1 MIAITNRIIK
11 QAVVVFTCAIIAAC
25 GADVENPPP
34 LNSGDASAGDA
45 DFTTFV
51 SVGDS
56 LTAGYAD
63 GTLYLLGQQNSFPA
77 IMAQQFADV
86 GGGAFEQP
94 LTNDNLGGLILGG
107 SPILDP
113 VTNENM
119 FDNRFVLNTET
130 EMPERLEGDSTN
142 EVNGSGLNGTAFN
155 NMGVPAAKSFHIVT
169 SGYGDVTKIATGE
182 ANPFYVRFASTPAA
196 TARVIDDAG
205 NLAPSFYT
213 LWIGSN
219 DVIWYGFAGGDDAT
233 ATDQYAADNVLASTY
248 GYYDI
253 SHPAVVASSIL
264 AGISK
269 FNTENPDVKGVI
281 INIPDVTTIPYF
293 TTVPYNPVPLDRATA
308 DMLNIAYAT
317 YNAGLEAAVAGSVIT
332 AEEAAQRTISFSE
345 GQNAVVILDQD
356 LTPIGGPETFMRQ
369 ATANDLIPLEVG
381 SIIGTLVNPA
391 DPNSAL
397 GVGVPLEDKYVLIP
411 SEIQAMQ
418 AAVAAY
424 NTEIQ
429 TLVDANS
436 NLMLFD
442 AASFFAELN
451 ANGGI
456 DSGTVSVNAD
466 FATGGFFSLDGIHAT
481 GRGNAVFSNALIDAI
496 NAEFNANVY
505 KVDAGN
511 YPTVF
516 LK

>member
-1 MIAITNRIIK
+1 
-11 QAVVVFTCAIIAAC
+11 
-25 GADVENPPP
+25 
-34 LNSGDASAGDA
+34 
-45 DFTTFV
+45 
-51 SVGDS
+51 
-56 LTAGYAD
+56 
-63 GTLYLLGQQNSFPA
+63 
-77 IMAQQFADV
+77 MAQQFADV

-169 SGYGDVTKIATGE
+169 PGYGDVTKIATGE

-233 ATDQYAADNVLASTY
+233 ATDQYAADNFVASTY

-269 FNTENPDVKGVI
+269 FNTENPDVKGVV

-293 TTVPYNPVPLDRATA
+293 TTVPYNPVPLDQATA
-308 DMLNIAYAT
+308 DALNAAYAP
-317 YNAGLEAAVAGSVIT
+317 YNAGVAAVL
-332 AEEAAQRTISFSE
+332 AADPDEVAKRTITFSE
-345 GQNAVVILDQD
+345 GQNAVVILDED
-356 LTPIGGPETFMRQ
+356 LTDISGVDPALLSMRQ
-369 ATANDLIPLEVG
+369 ATANDLIPLEVAPV
-381 SIIGTLVNPA
+381 IGTLADPS

-429 TLVDANS
+429 TIVDTFS
-436 NLMLFD
+436 NVMLFD
-442 AASFFAELN
+442 AASLFAELTE
-451 ANGGI
+451 NGGI
-456 DSGTVSVNAD
+456 DYGTGSVNDD
-466 FATGGFFSLDGIHAT
+466 FVTGGFFSLDGIHPT
-481 GRGNAVFSNALIDAI
+481 GRGSAVLSNALIDAI

-505 KVDAGN
+505 KVDAAN

>member
-1 MIAITNRIIK
+1 MIAMTNQIFK
-11 QAVVVFTCAIIAAC
+11 LAGVVFTCAVVAAC
-25 GADVENPPP
+25 SADVENPPP
-34 LNSGDASAGDA
+34 LNSGEASAGDA

-56 LTAGYAD
+56 LTAGYTD

-77 IMAQQFADV
+77 ILANQFADV

-107 SPILDP
+107 APILDP
-113 VTNENM
+113 VTNENL
-119 FDNRFVLNTET
+119 FDNRFVLNTDTET
-130 EMPERLEGDSTN
+130 PERLEGSSTN
-142 EVNGSGLNGTAFN
+142 EVNGSGLNDTAFN
-155 NMGVPAAKSFHIVT
+155 NMGVPAAKSFHIIT
-169 SGYGDVTKIATGE
+169 PGYGDVTNLPDS
-182 ANPFYVRFASTPAA
+182 ANPYYVRFASTPAA

-213 LWIGSN
+213 LWVGSN
-219 DVIWYGFAGGDDAT
+219 DVIWYGFAGGDDAI
-233 ATDQYAADNVLASTY
+233 ATDQYADDNFVASTY

-253 SHPAVVASSIL
+253 SHPAVVATSIL
-264 AGISK
+264 AGINK
-269 FNTENPDVKGVI
+269 FNSENPDVKGVV

-293 TTVPYNPVPLDRATA
+293 TTVPYNPVPLDQATA
-308 DMLNIAYAT
+308 DAVNVAYEP
-317 YNAGLEAAVAGSVIT
+317 YNAALQQALAAGVIDEAEAAL
-332 AEEAAQRTISFSE
+332 RTIQFVE

-356 LTPIGGPETFMRQ
+356 LTPIAGPETFMRQ
-369 ATANDLIPLEVG
+369 ATANDLIPLEVAPL
-381 SIIGTLVNPA
+381 IGTLDDPS

-429 TLVDANS
+429 TLVDTFS
-436 NLMLFD
+436 NVMLFD
-442 AASFFAELN
+442 AASFFAELR

-456 DSGTVSVNAD
+456 DYGTGSVNDD
-466 FATGGFFSLDGIHAT
+466 FVTGGFFSLDGIHPT
-481 GRGNAVFSNALIDAI
+481 GRGSAVFSNALIDAI
-496 NAEFNANVY
+496 NAEFKANVY
-505 KVDAGN
+505 KVDAAN
-511 YPTVF
+511 YPTVL

>member
-11 QAVVVFTCAIIAAC
+11 QAGVVFACAVIAAC
-25 GADVENPPP
+25 SADVENPPP
-34 LNSGDASAGDA
+34 LNSGEASAGDA

-86 GGGAFEQP
+86 GGGAFAQP
-94 LTNDNLGGLILGG
+94 LTNDNLGGLLFNTT
-107 SPILDP
+107 PNPDF
-113 VTNENM
+113 TT
-119 FDNRFVLNTET
+119 RFVLNTET
-130 EMPERLEGDSTN
+130 ETPERLEGTPTN
-142 EVNGSGLNGTAFN
+142 EVFSSDLNGMAFN
-155 NMGVPAAKSFHIVT
+155 NMGIPAAKSYHLVA
-169 SGYGDVTKIATGE
+169 SGYGDPAQLPD
-182 ANPFYVRFASTPAA
+182 ANPYYVRFATTPDAS
-196 TARVIDDAG
+196 VIGDAG
-205 NLAPSFYT
+205 VQAPSFYT
-213 LWIGSN
+213 LWVGSN
-219 DVIWYGFAGGDDAT
+219 DVIWYGFAGGDDAI
-233 ATDQYAADNVLASTY
+233 ATDRYAADDVDAKNY

-253 SHPAVVASSIL
+253 SHPDVVAFAVL
-264 AGISK
+264 AAITT
-269 FNTENPDVKGVI
+269 FNTENPDVKGVV

-293 TTVPYNPVPLDRATA
+293 TTVPYNPVPLDQATA
-308 DMLNIAYAT
+308 DALNAAYAP
-317 YNAGLEAAVAGSVIT
+317 YNAGVAAVL
-332 AEEAAQRTISFSE
+332 AADPDEVAKRTITFSE
-345 GQNAVVILDQD
+345 GQNAVVILDED
-356 LTPIGGPETFMRQ
+356 LTDISGVDPALLSMRQ
-369 ATANDLIPLEVG
+369 ATANDLIPLEVAPV
-381 SIIGTLVNPA
+381 IGTLADPS

-429 TLVDANS
+429 TIVDTFS
-436 NLMLFD
+436 NVMLFD
-442 AASFFAELN
+442 AASLFAELTE
-451 ANGGI
+451 NGGI
-456 DSGTVSVNAD
+456 DYGTGSVNDD
-466 FATGGFFSLDGIHAT
+466 FVTGGFFSLDGIHPT
-481 GRGNAVFSNALIDAI
+481 GRGSAVLSNALIDAI

-505 KVDAGN
+505 KVDAAN

>member
-1 MIAITNRIIK
+1 MIAITNQIYKLAGI
-11 QAVVVFTCAIIAAC
+11 VFTCAVIAAC
-25 GADVENPPP
+25 SADVENPPP
-34 LNSGDASAGDA
+34 LNSGEASAGDA

-56 LTAGYAD
+56 LTAGYTD

-77 IMAQQFADV
+77 ILANQFADV

-107 SPILDP
+107 APILDP

-119 FDNRFVLNTET
+119 FDNRFVLNTDTET
-130 EMPERLEGDSTN
+130 PERLEGDSTN

-169 SGYGDVTKIATGE
+169 PGYGNVANLPD
-182 ANPFYVRFASTPAA
+182 ANPYYVRFATVPD
-196 TARVIDDAG
+196 ARVIDDAG
-205 NLAPSFYT
+205 AQAPSFYT

-219 DVIWYGFAGGDDAT
+219 DVIWYGFAGGDDAI
-233 ATDQYAADNVLASTY
+233 ATDQYADDNFVASTY

-253 SHPAVVASSIL
+253 SHPAVVTSSIL
-264 AGISK
+264 AGINK
-269 FNTENPDVKGVI
+269 FNTENPDVKGVV

-293 TTVPYNPVPLDRATA
+293 TTVPYNPVPLDQATA
-308 DMLNIAYAT
+308 DVLNDAYAQ
-317 YNAGLEAAVAGSVIT
+317 YNAGVAQALAANPDEVA
-332 AEEAAQRTISFSE
+332 ERTITFVE
-345 GQNAVVILDQD
+345 GQNAVVILDED
-356 LTPIGGPETFMRQ
+356 LTDLSGAGLPSMRQ
-369 ATANDLIPLEVG
+369 ATANDLIPLEVAPV
-381 SIIGTLVNPA
+381 IGTLADPS

-411 SEIQAMQ
+411 SEIKAMQ

-429 TLVDANS
+429 TLVDTFPNV
-436 NLMLFD
+436 MLFD
-442 AASFFAELN
+442 AASFFAELI

-456 DSGTVSVNAD
+456 DYGTGSVNDD
-466 FATGGFFSLDGIHAT
+466 FVTGGFFSLDGIHPT
-481 GRGNAVFSNALIDAI
+481 GRGSAVFSNALIDAI

-505 KVDAGN
+505 KVDAAN